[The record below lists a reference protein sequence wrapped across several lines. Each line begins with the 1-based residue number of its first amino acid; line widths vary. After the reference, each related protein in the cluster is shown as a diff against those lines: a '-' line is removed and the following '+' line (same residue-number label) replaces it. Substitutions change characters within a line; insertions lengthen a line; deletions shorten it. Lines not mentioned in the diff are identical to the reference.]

1 MNVPVARTSLNTVV
15 LNRVKI
21 YFRQYPGQRIGGD
34 DGAIADAPYVLRA
47 GTSSV
52 SGRTDH
58 EGAVAV
64 DIPAGSNAQLE
75 IFGTTFELTRLGA
88 LEAPDTL
95 SGAQRRLN
103 ILGYRAGAVDGTLGS
118 RTDHALLDYQGDH
131 GLTVVGLTG
140 SGGVPTSTRDDLR
153 SVIGE

>member
-1 MNVPVARTSLNTVV
+1 MCVSVARTSLNTVIV
-15 LNRVKI
+15 NRVKI
-21 YFRQYPGQRIGGD
+21 YFRQYPNTSLGGD
-34 DGAIADAPYVLRA
+34 EGAIASATYVLRA
-47 GTSSV
+47 GDTSV
-52 SGRTDH
+52 SGTTDH
-58 EGAVAV
+58 EGAVTL
-64 DIPAGSNAQLE
+64 DIPAGSTARLE

-103 ILGYRAGAVDGTLGS
+103 ILGYRAGPVDGTVGS

-131 GLTVVGLTG
+131 GLTVVGLTD

-153 SVIGE
+153 RVIGE